1 MAEPGRRRLPTGT
14 WEILAAALILAWRYR
29 AHPFSG
35 LWRDWV
41 VILCLFWIFTV
52 LAGRTR
58 AWPWVT
64 GAVMAGLLTLYSLGQ
79 LPLTLALLGS
89 AR

>member
-1 MAEPGRRRLPTGT
+1 MPEPGRLRLSTGA
-14 WEILAAALILAWRYR
+14 WELFAAAAILAWRYR
-29 AHPFSG
+29 SYPFSG

-41 VILCLFWIFTV
+41 VILALFWIFTV

-58 AWPWVT
+58 SWPWVT
-64 GAVMAGLLTLYSLGQ
+64 GAVMAGLLTLYSMGQ
-79 LPLTLALLGS
+79 LPLTLALLGT

>member
-1 MAEPGRRRLPTGT
+1 MATLSGRPLPREA
-14 WEILAAALILAWRYR
+14 WEVVAALLLLGWRAWSYPLA
-29 AHPFSG
+29 G